1 MSDEPD
7 VLGLAATAVQ
17 LPDGAIPVHAYVIVE
32 YENPG
37 SEDSP
42 GTPRLVAHWDLSFSP
57 WARIGLLRWMLQEE
71 LNLIATALIVDGD
84 E

>member
-7 VLGLAATAVQ
+7 LLGLAATAVQ
-17 LPDGAIPVHAYVIVE
+17 LPEGAIPVHAYVIVE

-37 SEDSP
+37 SDDSP
-42 GTPRLVAHWDLSFSP
+42 DTPRVIRDFDASLSP

-71 LNLIATALIVDGD
+71 LNLIAAAPDVDV